1 MRDDQKLIER
11 ANRGEG
17 KALTEI
23 LTRRPTLIPRS
34 HGATAMYQA
43 MQTKKKEKANDR

>member
-1 MRDDQKLIER
+1 MDDQKLIER

-23 LTRRPTLIPRS
+23 LTRRPHLIPRS
-34 HGATAMYQA
+34 RGAMAMYQA
-43 MQTKKKEKANDR
+43 MSRKRKEQHGRR